1 MFAVMSPALG
11 VFADKTH
18 NPRVTVLYI
27 GAVQFT
33 VIAVVLLCST
43 FVPKGA
49 LTVNPKLQLDEEET
63 EELGDEASV
72 EVK

>member
-27 GAVQFT
+27 GALQFT
-33 VIAVVLLCST
+33 LIAVVLLCST

-49 LTVNPKLQLDEEET
+49 LKLNPKLQSDEEET
-63 EELGDEASV
+63 EELENEECV
-72 EVK
+72 QVK